1 MSFRDSST
9 VTNNHSANVL
19 SYELLLEESGH
30 LDDDLFI
37 EHDYQ
42 TIYLLR
48 DAIHLIKKV
57 RNNLLTYTR
66 FIFPAFQYDGF
77 EDIISFKG
85 D

>member
-57 RNNLLTYTR
+57 
-66 FIFPAFQYDGF
+66 
-77 EDIISFKG
+77 
-85 D
+85 